1 MKPFDYLIDLVEDT
15 RHAFMQARRDI
26 TGEEAGAVVNGTR
39 ALLRATR
46 RKAQRE
52 AEEQTEELKNAEFL
66 QAQFE
71 AAVAIFNFQEV
82 I

>member
-52 AEEQTEELKNAEFL
+52 AEEQTGELAAAEYL
-66 QAQFE
+66 QDQFE
-71 AAVAIFNFQEV
+71 AAVAIFQYQEIV
-82 I
+82 